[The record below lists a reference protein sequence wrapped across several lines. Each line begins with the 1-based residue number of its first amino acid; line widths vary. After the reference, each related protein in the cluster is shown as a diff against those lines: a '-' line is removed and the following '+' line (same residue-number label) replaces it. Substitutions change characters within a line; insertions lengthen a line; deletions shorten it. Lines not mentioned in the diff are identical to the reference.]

1 MDLAESSII
10 GFEYF
15 GLTREDFSNSLLML
29 QLLYSE
35 NKNKQSHLTEFMNG
49 DFLDR
54 LSAEISI
61 EMIGPRWVEVEQ
73 SLQIARSQ
81 KDNKKLSKLIDALP
95 DLLDELQK
103 SRPDDFGWINP
114 KGLWTGREQSRVAQL
129 SSAQRAVMLSNKC
142 LLPDPFLAPLPEE
155 FRRFSEKQYRA
166 FDLGLMFT
174 INPLAAGERMLE
186 KPISATGWDAFWNHR
201 AGISLYCRLNHIQNL
216 ELGVE
221 WTWN

>member
-1 MDLAESSII
+1 
-10 GFEYF
+10 
-15 GLTREDFSNSLLML
+15 
-29 QLLYSE
+29 
-35 NKNKQSHLTEFMNG
+35 
-49 DFLDR
+49 
-54 LSAEISI
+54 
-61 EMIGPRWVEVEQ
+61 MIGPRWVEVEQ

-186 KPISATGWDAFWNHR
+186 KPISAAGWDAFWNHR